1 MRREIRMNA
10 SNVQASWNGIVKFLH
25 WLIALLIFTQ
35 FALGWL
41 AATWRLSPTK
51 LNLFV
56 WHKSIGIL
64 VLALVV
70 FRLLWRLAT
79 SAPPL
84 PVSMPAWERAVARAS
99 HVLLYVVM
107 FAMPLTG
114 WVINSASGVPFK
126 IFWWIPLPSIIAVDR
141 HVAHVAAQVHS
152 SLGILLAVILVVHI
166 GAALRH
172 HFIQRDNVL
181 IRMLPLRTSP
191 K

>member
-1 MRREIRMNA
+1 MKA
-10 SNVQASWNGIVKFLH
+10 SDIEPSWNGVVKFLH
-25 WLIALLIFTQ
+25 WLVALLIFTQ

-51 LNLFV
+51 LDLFV
-56 WHKSIGIL
+56 WHKSIGMV

-70 FRLLWRLAT
+70 LRLVWRLAT
-79 SAPPL
+79 PAPPL
-84 PVSMPAWERAVARAS
+84 PAAMPAWQRAAARTS
-99 HVLLYVVM
+99 HVLLYIVM
-107 FAMPLTG
+107 LGMPLTG

-126 IFWWIPLPSIIAVDR
+126 IFWRIPLPSITAADK
-141 HVAHVAAQVHS
+141 HVADIASLVHF
-152 SLGILLAVILVVHI
+152 SLGVLLALLLLVHI

-181 IRMLPLRTSP
+181 IRMLPARTLS